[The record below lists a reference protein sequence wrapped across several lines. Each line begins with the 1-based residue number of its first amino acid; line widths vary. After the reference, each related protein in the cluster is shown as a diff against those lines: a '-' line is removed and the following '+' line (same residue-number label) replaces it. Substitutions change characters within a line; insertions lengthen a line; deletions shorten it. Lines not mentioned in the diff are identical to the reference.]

1 MPGMIEALFEAFATY
16 SEDDR
21 PAVVAPIVM
30 HSTVNVRA
38 RYLRP
43 RNKFLFER
51 VSCNENILDDVTYV
65 ITSGALYNLAVYK
78 KIGPF
83 RDDFFIDYVDVEYCL
98 RAREK
103 GYKTIVACNAYLH
116 HSLGNQQKH
125 KFFGRDFYP
134 TFHSTTRWYYIS
146 RNRIRMLKQYSIR
159 FPHWFL
165 FELMVSIN
173 SILRMLLFEN
183 QRATKI
189 KAILLGTLDGFLERM
204 GIMPDTIKKLL

>member
-1 MPGMIEALFEAFATY
+1 M
-16 SEDDR
+16 
-21 PAVVAPIVM
+21 
-30 HSTVNVRA
+30 
-38 RYLRP
+38 
-43 RNKFLFER
+43 
-51 VSCNENILDDVTYV
+51 
-65 ITSGALYNLAVYK
+65 
-78 KIGPF
+78 
-83 RDDFFIDYVDVEYCL
+83 
-98 RAREK
+98 
-103 GYKTIVACNAYLH
+103 ACNAYLH